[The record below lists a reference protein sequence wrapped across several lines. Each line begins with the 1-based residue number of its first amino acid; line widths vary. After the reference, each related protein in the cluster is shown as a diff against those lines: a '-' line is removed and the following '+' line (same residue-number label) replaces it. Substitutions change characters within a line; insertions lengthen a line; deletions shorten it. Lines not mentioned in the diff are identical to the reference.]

1 MFLQEAHKQIRLGR
15 TIMANIV
22 KQRRVAWLA
31 IGALAGF
38 LIAAFLPAQK
48 SQAVATHGQ
57 DGFVLATGLLDSN
70 VEGVYFLDGLTGV
83 LRGSVLNVYN
93 GQFTASFEANVLN
106 DMHLDTVKNPKFLM
120 VTGLAN
126 LRRGPTQFQPGESVI
141 YVAEVSSG
149 TLAAYAVRWNVGVAI
164 NPTPALKA
172 ASFAFLG
179 TIPLR
184 SVAVRPQ

>member
-1 MFLQEAHKQIRLGR
+1 MP
-15 TIMANIV
+15 NIV
-22 KQRRVAWLA
+22 KQKRIVWLA
-31 IGALAGF
+31 IGALTGF
-38 LIAAFLPAQK
+38 LVAAFMPAQP

-57 DGFVLATGLLDSN
+57 DGFALATGLLDTN
-70 VEGVYFLDGLTGV
+70 VEGVYFLDCLTGA

-93 GQFTASFEANVLN
+93 GQFTASFEANVLA

-126 LRRGPTQFQPGESVI
+126 LRRGPTQFQPGESVV

-149 TLAAYAVRWNVGVAI
+149 TLAAYAVRWNVGVSSS
-164 NPTPALKA
+164 PSPALKA
-172 ASFAFLG
+172 ASFVLLG
-179 TIPLR
+179 TMPLR

>member
-1 MFLQEAHKQIRLGR
+1 MP
-15 TIMANIV
+15 NIV
-22 KQRRVAWLA
+22 KQNRVAWLA

-38 LIAAFLPAQK
+38 LMAALMPAQQ

-57 DGFVLATGLLDSN
+57 DGFALATGLLDTN
-70 VEGVYFLDGLTGV
+70 VEGVYFLDCLTGV

-93 GQFTASFEANVLN
+93 GQFTASFETNVLT
-106 DMHLDTVKNPKFLM
+106 DMRLDTVKNPKFLM

-141 YVAEVSSG
+141 YVAEISSG

>member
-1 MFLQEAHKQIRLGR
+1 MP
-15 TIMANIV
+15 NIV
-22 KQRRVAWLA
+22 KQNRVAWLVV
-31 IGALAGF
+31 GALVGF
-38 LIAAFLPAQK
+38 LIAAFMPAQQ

-57 DGFVLATGLLDSN
+57 DGFALATGLLDTN
-70 VEGVYFLDGLTGV
+70 VEGVYFLDCLTGV

-149 TLAAYAVRWNVGVAI
+149 MLAAYAVRWNVGVAI